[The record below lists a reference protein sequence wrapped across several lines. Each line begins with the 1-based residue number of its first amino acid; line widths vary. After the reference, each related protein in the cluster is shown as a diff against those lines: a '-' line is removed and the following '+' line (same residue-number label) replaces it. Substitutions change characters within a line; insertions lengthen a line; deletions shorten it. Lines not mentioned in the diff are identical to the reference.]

1 MQGFFYFFLWEPLFF
16 LYFHVSIAITESYA
30 ERVFLR
36 TAIKRLFFCS
46 GAGLLSFFLQMLK
59 SSASTVTKVTL
70 PGGAS
75 ISLLTLLNELLLNPH
90 LAFHLD
96 ETHSDTRLN
105 ILNRLGVVTKF
116 RPSTLRLE
124 FGHCRMLK
132 HLSKPSYL
140 FRLYISTT
148 LVR

>member
-1 MQGFFYFFLWEPLFF
+1 
-16 LYFHVSIAITESYA
+16 
-30 ERVFLR
+30 
-36 TAIKRLFFCS
+36 
-46 GAGLLSFFLQMLK
+46 MLK

-90 LAFHLD
+90 LAFHPD

-116 RPSTLRLE
+116 RAAAIGPRITVYYNFCCFVTYLPVCLHSNFNLLPGDPQRSLNY
-124 FGHCRMLK
+124 LK
-132 HLSKPSYL
+132 FS
-140 FRLYISTT
+140 FNTT
-148 LVR
+148 LYT